1 MKWMAE
7 RNLQNHSGAS
17 QVHYFRG
24 DACPHFVFHQVV
36 TWAALCLGWVQVNV
50 QPPQLLSLMKVSKS
64 IMGSKGNWS
73 KSISQE
79 LRTTREGKTGLK
91 LTLSEMEELLFL
103 CLDTSASWWLS
114 ENILRQYLT
123 LRGFQTGLWRCIS
136 LKIPYKCPA
145 ASAWNHTAFRVVLI

>member
-1 MKWMAE
+1 MAE
-7 RNLQNHSGAS
+7 RNLQNHSDAS
-17 QVHYFRG
+17 QVHYFHG

-36 TWAALCLGWVQVNV
+36 TWAALCLGWEQVNV
-50 QPPQLLSLMKVSKS
+50 QPPQLLFLVKVCCFSKS

-103 CLDTSASWWLS
+103 CLDTNAS
-114 ENILRQYLT
+114 
-123 LRGFQTGLWRCIS
+123 
-136 LKIPYKCPA
+136 
-145 ASAWNHTAFRVVLI
+145 